1 VNGAALIRWSAGLS
15 RSVPELLLAGI
26 AAVLITLEVWV
37 FDPGGWTAG
46 RTFAGLTAA
55 LSLAFL
61 RQAPFAAYV
70 ANGLAIY
77 ALIALGFPSDFYQW
91 TNLIAIFAVASRAEI
106 GKALISLVFGA
117 SGIAYYFIRFPDEG
131 FAGLVF
137 AILAVFLASWFAG
150 RLQLARTRESQAKR
164 ENEIARANLAAEQSR
179 SELEAERSRIAQELH
194 DIVGHAVNVMV
205 VHAGAG
211 QGLPADPKAQ
221 EIFRT
226 IASTGRSALADLDR
240 MLDVLQGK
248 AQRGPV
254 PGLAELSDLCDAVR
268 ATGLDVD
275 LTVDDAVKDVA
286 PSVGLTA
293 YRIVQESLTNV
304 IKHAQA
310 SSVRVEVV
318 HDVRTGSSEQ
328 PGASQGP
335 HLAEVDCL
343 TVTVRDNGSGGQPVA
358 GRGLRSIAARA
369 ALHGGSA
376 RHGPIDGSG
385 FQVSVRLPVRSTT

>member
-1 VNGAALIRWSAGLS
+1 M
-15 RSVPELLLAGI
+15 PEVLLAGI
-26 AAVLITLEVWV
+26 AAVLITFEVWV

-46 RTFAGLTAA
+46 RTVAGLIAA

-70 ANGLAIY
+70 VNGLAIY
-77 ALIALGFPSDFYQW
+77 ALVALGFPSDFYQY

-117 SGIAYYFIRFPDEG
+117 TGVTFYFIRFPDEG

-137 AILAVFLASWFAG
+137 AILAVYMATWFAG
-150 RLQLARTRESQAKR
+150 RMQLARTRESQAKR
-164 ENEIARANLAAEQSR
+164 ESEIAQANLEAEQSR
-179 SELEAERSRIAQELH
+179 GQLEAERSRIAQELH

-211 QGLPADPKAQ
+211 EGLRADPKAQ

-226 IASTGRSALADLDR
+226 IALTGRSALADLDR

-254 PGLAELSDLCDAVR
+254 PGLAELDDLCDAVR
-268 ATGLDVD
+268 TTGLDVD
-275 LTVDDAVKDVA
+275 LTVDDAVKDIA
-286 PSVGLTA
+286 PSVGLAA

-304 IKHAQA
+304 IKHAHA
-310 SSVRVEVV
+310 TSVRVEVV
-318 HDVRTGSSEQ
+318 HDVQSE
-328 PGASQGP
+328 GVLS
-335 HLAEVDCL
+335 VIVC
-343 TVTVRDNGSGGQPVA
+343 DNGSGGQPVA

-376 RHGPIDGSG
+376 RHGPIDGGG
-385 FQVSVRLPVRSTT
+385 FEVSVRLPAGSTT